1 MRTYIT
7 LVIVIVIGI
16 ISLWLQEDS
25 QQTPDVK
32 EQSETQLADSFMHDF
47 IVTQMNPQGQAEH
60 VLKARKMLHYKKGNL
75 AELEQPVILFRQQD
89 KLFSVQADRAIFHQ
103 DQNRVQLYDNVIIK
117 REAGLIADLALT
129 AQPDSLQNEL
139 SVYTNYLTIDTETQR
154 AETDQAARIITADAE
169 LHSVGLL
176 IDNKQGIVKLK
187 SQVKGRYEQTR

>member
-25 QQTPDVK
+25 QQTTDRPEGADK
-32 EQSETQLADSFMHDF
+32 QLADSFMHDF
-47 IVTQMNPQGQAEH
+47 IITQMNPQGQAEH
-60 VLKARKMLHYKKGNL
+60 VLKARKMLHYKDDNL

-89 KLFSVQADRAIFHQ
+89 KLFSVQADRAIYHQ

-117 REAGLIADLALT
+117 RDAGLVDDLALT

-139 SVYTNYLTIDTETQR
+139 SIFTDYLTINTETQR
-154 AETDQAARIITADAE
+154 AETDQAARLKTADAE
-169 LHSVGLL
+169 LHSIGLL

-187 SQVKGRYEQTR
+187 SQVKGRYEQTP

>member
-25 QQTPDVK
+25 QQTPEVTEESQK
-32 EQSETQLADSFMHDF
+32 QLADSFMHDF
-47 IVTQMNPQGQAEH
+47 IITQMNLSGKAEH
-60 VLKARKMLHYKKGNL
+60 VLKARKMLHYKQDNL

-89 KLFSVQADRAIFHQ
+89 KLFSIQADRAIYHQ

-117 REAGLIADLALT
+117 RDTGLPDDLALT
-129 AQPDSLQNEL
+129 AQFDNLQNEL
-139 SVYTNYLTIDTETQR
+139 SIFTDYLTIDTKTQR
-154 AETDQAARIITADAE
+154 AETDQAARLKTADVE
-169 LHSVGLL
+169 LHSIGLL

-187 SQVKGRYEQTR
+187 SQVKGRYEQPR

>member
-25 QQTPDVK
+25 QQTPVVSG
-32 EQSETQLADSFMHDF
+32 ESEKQLADSFMHDF
-47 IVTQMNPQGQAEH
+47 IVTQMNPRGQAEH
-60 VLKARKMLHYKKGNL
+60 VLKARKMLHYKDNNL
-75 AELEQPVILFRQQD
+75 AELEQPVILFRQQN
-89 KLFSVQADRAIFHQ
+89 KLFSVQADRATYHQ

-117 REAGLIADLALT
+117 REAGLLDDLTLT
-129 AQPDSLQNEL
+129 AQPDNLQNEL
-139 SVYTNYLTIDTETQR
+139 SIFTDYLTIDTETQR
-154 AETDQAARIITADAE
+154 AETDQAARVKTANAE
-169 LHSVGLL
+169 LHSIGLL

>member
-187 SQVKGRYEQTR
+187 FQVKGRYEQTR